1 MVRQMALWAA
11 LLVLLVQPVRAA
23 EQETPPAPA
32 SVAGCEVVLLADGEY
47 FGALI
52 DGIDHAR
59 REILLTAFFFRTN
72 GSSHRPDVVLWHLG
86 QAVRRGVR
94 VEAVLERGPEGDNVS
109 GDNAGTAEKLRT
121 AGIRVCM
128 DAPDRT
134 IHAKLVVID
143 GRTLFVGSHNLT
155 QSALRYNRELSV
167 RIDSPRLA
175 EEASRYMR
183 GLCP

>member
-1 MVRQMALWAA
+1 MIRRVALWAA

-23 EQETPPAPA
+23 GQEKTPA
-32 SVAGCEVVLLADGEY
+32 SVAGCEAVLLADGEY

-52 DGIDHAR
+52 AGIDHAR

-72 GSSHRPDVVLWHLG
+72 GSSDRRPDVVLWHLG
-86 QAVRRGVR
+86 KAVRRGVR

-109 GDNAGTAEKLRT
+109 GDNAGTAEKLKT

-167 RIDSPRLA
+167 RIDSPLLA
-175 EEASRYMR
+175 EEAARYMR